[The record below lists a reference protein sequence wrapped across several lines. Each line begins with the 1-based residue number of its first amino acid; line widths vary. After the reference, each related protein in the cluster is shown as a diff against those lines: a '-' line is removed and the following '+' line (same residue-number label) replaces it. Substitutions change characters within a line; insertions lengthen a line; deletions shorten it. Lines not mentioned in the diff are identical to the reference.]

1 MPPGAVPPPL
11 PPGYLGNPGVV
22 PTAKLVDLSSS
33 GKKILSFIFYIDI
46 DFYLI
51 FFKVKKDKSFVIW
64 IDTLGLHDFILFDSG
79 DRDFMRYGHNRVHAE
94 TKSLTIDAFFK
105 AT

>member
-1 MPPGAVPPPL
+1 MNYSNGGGYMPPGAVPPPL

-33 GKKILSFIFYIDI
+33 GKTILWFIFYIDI
-46 DFYLI
+46 IFYLEF

-64 IDTLGLHDFILFDSG
+64 IDTLGLYDFIF
-79 DRDFMRYGHNRVHAE
+79 
-94 TKSLTIDAFFK
+94 IW
-105 AT
+105 